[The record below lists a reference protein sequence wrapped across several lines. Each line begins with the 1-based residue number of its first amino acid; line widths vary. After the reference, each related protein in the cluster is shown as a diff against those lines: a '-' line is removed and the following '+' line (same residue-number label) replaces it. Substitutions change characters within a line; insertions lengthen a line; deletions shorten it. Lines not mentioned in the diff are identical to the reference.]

1 MDYIE
6 TPHLIVLN
14 ATTSEHHIPDDDP
27 MEMTI
32 DAIREFLDSIAEQRA
47 KVTYIS
53 RNNVTIVNDNNFIF
67 LRLSAEHRYGPGCI
81 VCSLKLVIRWL
92 KCGAV
97 ILY

>member
-1 MDYIE
+1 MFIYGLLIQLMRKFYNSYSKLNTNDTFIVQVGSPDIAHSIAMDYID

-47 KVTYIS
+47 KV
-53 RNNVTIVNDNNFIF
+53 N
-67 LRLSAEHRYGPGCI
+67 
-81 VCSLKLVIRWL
+81 
-92 KCGAV
+92 
-97 ILY
+97 

>member
-32 DAIREFLDSIAEQRA
+32 DAIREFLDSIADQRA
-47 KVTYIS
+47 KVTACFFKI
-53 RNNVTIVNDNNFIF
+53 
-67 LRLSAEHRYGPGCI
+67 
-81 VCSLKLVIRWL
+81 
-92 KCGAV
+92 
-97 ILY
+97 ILAC